1 MRKFFFIV
9 PIIVVA
15 LVDCSQPK
23 ADITIKTYNHAVTAD
38 TELAKRPEKISGHG
52 ALLLTN
58 FRSFEEL
65 KSVIQFKYVNADSL
79 SKGAVTKNSEVQLTY
94 DCAGHQVTST
104 LKAGVSEADFLKARD
119 GNVWDKVKL
128 MIHSPYAVVNRN
140 NLKCVEFLGR
150 KRPWM
155 FGKGDA
161 AFYDLAE
168 TMVYH
173 ISEEDMML
181 IPSEDLSEKGYLNT
195 FNHILA
201 QAFMTSIFS
210 ERLADFVADVH
221 ERHNMPELI
230 TGIFTKDQ
238 LNDLEKG
245 PVDNYI
251 DMINNEW
258 GQDLGKLLRSKY
270 AICRNTY
277 WTPDLLADYLNDV
290 QSYHSWAFQIG
301 FVPFRATDDI
311 VINFAKKMNTVLKK
325 VPELQRSY

>member
-1 MRKFFFIV
+1 MRTLLFII
-9 PIIVVA
+9 PLIVVS
-15 LVDCSQPK
+15 LVDCSQPQG
-23 ADITIKTYNHAVTAD
+23 DIVIKTDNNSVTAD
-38 TELAKRPEKISGHG
+38 NELVKRPEKISGHG

-58 FRSFEEL
+58 FRSLEEL
-65 KSVIQFKYVNADSL
+65 KSVVQFKYVKADSL
-79 SKGAVTKNSEVQLTY
+79 SAMPKKPEVQLTY
-94 DCAGHQVTST
+94 GNSGYKVTSS

-119 GNVWDKVKL
+119 GNLWDKMRL
-128 MIHSPYAVVNRN
+128 MMRSPFAVVNRN
-140 NLKCVEFLGR
+140 NLKVIEFLGR

-201 QAFMTSIFS
+201 QSFMTSIFS
-210 ERLADFVADVH
+210 ERVADFVADVH

-230 TGIFTKDQ
+230 TGVFTDDQ
-238 LNDLEKG
+238 LNDMEKG

-311 VINFAKKMNTVLKK
+311 VINFAKKMNTVLEK